1 MAKPQLIMT
10 AKEIEDKDKWLA
22 TRNKFIGGSE
32 ASIVVGMNK
41 YRSPFALW
49 AEKTGKVAPE
59 NLDDKLVVQFGT
71 YAEDF
76 VAQQFTKETGKKV
89 RKTGLYVNEKYPFS
103 CASID
108 RMIVGENSLLECKTT
123 GEFNKADW
131 QGDNIPDAY
140 YVQCLHYMAVMEMEY
155 CYIACM
161 FGNGRDFVHKRID
174 FNKTDAETL
183 MEAERKFWELIKSET
198 PPAIDG
204 SESCTAILNEKFHG
218 GLTEPIDLPS
228 EAEKLVAEIDEYSKQ
243 YSDLENIIDLRKN
256 RLREILGDHEIGYVG
271 DRKITWKFEK
281 GRGSFDTKG
290 LQKQAPEI
298 YNQFYTA
305 GTPKRVLRIGK
316 PKDEEAK

>member
-10 AKEIEDKDKWLA
+10 AKEIEDKDKWLEA
-22 TRNKFIGGSE
+22 RNNFVGGSE
-32 ASIVVGMNK
+32 ASIVMGMNK

-76 VAQQFTKETGKKV
+76 VAQQFTKATGKKV
-89 RKTGLYVNEKYPFS
+89 KRTGLYVNEKYPFA

-108 RMIVGENSLLECKTT
+108 RMIIGENSLLECKTT

-161 FGNGRDFVHKRID
+161 FGNGRDFIHKRID

-183 MEAERKFWELIKSET
+183 MDAERKFWELVKSET

-204 SESCTAILNEKFHG
+204 TESCTAVLNEKFHG
-218 GLTEPIDLPS
+218 GLTERIDLPS
-228 EAEKLVAEIDEYSKQ
+228 EASDIIASLDIFNKQ
-243 YSDLENIIDLRKN
+243 ASDLKTMIDFNKN
-256 RLREILGDHEIGYVG
+256 RLREILGDHELGYVG
-271 DRKITWKFEK
+271 DRKITWKMEGSK
-281 GRGSFDTKG
+281 GSFDTAG
-290 LQKQAPEI
+290 LKKAFPDI
-298 YNQFYTA
+298 YNKFYTP
-305 GTPKRVLRIGK
+305 GEKKRVLRIAS
-316 PKDEEAK
+316 AKNNED